1 MSKSS
6 RPETRGTL
14 SGRTNTSRSLNRAGE
29 DSDDR
34 NGSKADIARRA
45 EQVQKAAMRAPNIR
59 NASLLAL
66 IVSCFL
72 QLGGQ
77 LFALSVVVSTI
88 AKAPPRSFAILEG
101 EYRYDSSAFWDI
113 VPMIT
118 GVLFL
123 IAVVAN
129 WTSSRRWLLL
139 AAFALFV
146 LAGLLAGFFL
156 EPEFATMVAT
166 GYRDIVDPV
175 LQSRAA
181 QWYALDWGVWVIGLA
196 AGLLL
201 LIAML
206 RPIAMREANH
216 EGKAAQA

>member
-1 MSKSS
+1 
-6 RPETRGTL
+6 
-14 SGRTNTSRSLNRAGE
+14 
-29 DSDDR
+29 
-34 NGSKADIARRA
+34 
-45 EQVQKAAMRAPNIR
+45 
-59 NASLLAL
+59 
-66 IVSCFL
+66 
-72 QLGGQ
+72 
-77 LFALSVVVSTI
+77 
-88 AKAPPRSFAILEG
+88 LEG

-129 WTSSRRWLLL
+129 WTGTRRWLVLT
-139 AAFALFV
+139 AFALFI

-156 EPEFATMVAT
+156 EPEFASIIAT
-166 GYRDIVDPV
+166 GYSDTVDPA

-181 QWYALDWGVWVIGLA
+181 QWYALDWGVWVVGLA

-206 RPIAMREANH
+206 RPVARRQSDH
-216 EGKAAQA
+216 EGKAEQA

>member
-1 MSKSS
+1 
-6 RPETRGTL
+6 
-14 SGRTNTSRSLNRAGE
+14 
-29 DSDDR
+29 
-34 NGSKADIARRA
+34 
-45 EQVQKAAMRAPNIR
+45 MRALNIP

-88 AKAPPRSFAILEG
+88 AAAPPRSFAILEG
-101 EYRYDSSAFWDI
+101 EYRYDSSAFWDV

-139 AAFALFV
+139 SALALFV
-146 LAGLLAGFFL
+146 LAGLLAGVFL
-156 EPEFATMVAT
+156 EPEFAGIIAA
-166 GYRDIVDPV
+166 GYSDTVDPV
-175 LQSRAA
+175 LRGRVA
-181 QWYALDWGVWVIGLA
+181 QFYALDWGVWVVGLA

-201 LIAML
+201 LVALL
-206 RPIAMREANH
+206 RPVTMRKANH
-216 EGKAAQA
+216 EGEAAQA